1 MTVVYIEYLSILSY
15 CLSYA
20 LAVAQQ
26 LVWMNL
32 LKQKDQKATN
42 TVKTQS
48 IKLQLYARLL
58 APEKHT

>member
-1 MTVVYIEYLSILSY
+1 MTVVYREYLSILSY

-20 LAVAQQ
+20 LAQQ